1 MKKIIMILIL
11 LLIFAISG
19 CENQNDVN
27 ENNTPEK
34 EVYEITKE
42 NYTDNNII
50 INYPQISN
58 LNDNEKQIRIN
69 EMIKSQALEVL
80 ENYKDGISDLN
91 LEMDY
96 EIKYQGEDILS
107 IQYIGLSAMKG
118 AAYPINEF
126 NTANID
132 LENEQLLKLI
142 DVVTINDKFIEK
154 FNAGKYVAYSNSLN
168 LESEGALIDA
178 LHNFDNNSLIESL
191 NKKTTK
197 FYFTKDSLVV
207 SIELPHVLGD
217 HLEMEIKYDDLG
229 DLLLKT
235 PVN

>member
-1 MKKIIMILIL
+1 MKKIIMVIIL
-11 LLIFAISG
+11 LLTFMISG
-19 CENQNDVN
+19 CGNQKDDNKDN
-27 ENNTPEK
+27 ISDK
-34 EVYEITKE
+34 GQYDITME
-42 NYTDNNII
+42 TYTDKNIK

-69 EMIKSQALEVL
+69 EMIKSQALDVL
-80 ENYKDGISDLN
+80 ENYNDGISDLN

-96 EIKYQGEDILS
+96 EIKYQGKDILS
-107 IQYIGLSAMKG
+107 IQYIGLSATKG
-118 AAYPINEF
+118 AAYPINEY

-132 LENEQLLKLI
+132 LKNEQLLKLS
-142 DVVTINDKFIEK
+142 DVVTINETFVEK
-154 FNAGKYVAYSNSLN
+154 FNTGKYVAYNNSLN

-191 NKKTTK
+191 NKETTN
-197 FYFTKDSLVV
+197 FYYTKDSLIV

-217 HLEMEIKYDDLG
+217 HMEMEMKYDDLG

-235 PVN
+235 PAN

>member
-11 LLIFAISG
+11 LLIFIFNG
-19 CENQNDVN
+19 CDKQKDVN
-27 ENNTPEK
+27 EDNISDKGQYDIKMET
-34 EVYEITKE
+34 
-42 NYTDNNII
+42 YTDKNIK

-58 LNDNEKQIRIN
+58 LNDNEKQIRLN
-69 EMIKSQALEVL
+69 EMIKTQVLGIL
-80 ENYKDGISDLN
+80 ENYNDGINDLN

-96 EIKYQGEDILS
+96 EIKYQGKDLLS
-107 IQYIGLSAMKG
+107 IQYIGLSATKG
-118 AAYPINEF
+118 AAYPINEY

-132 LENEQLLKLI
+132 LKNEQLLKLS
-142 DVVTINDKFIEK
+142 DVVTINDNFIEK
-154 FNAGKYVAYSNSLN
+154 FNSGKYVAYSKSLN

-191 NKKTTK
+191 NKETTN
-197 FYFTKDSLVV
+197 FYYTMDTLVV

-217 HLEMEIKYDDLG
+217 HLEMEIKYNDLG
-229 DLLLKT
+229 NLLLKN